1 MGKERTEVPALT
13 ICGETLIPDPGGA
26 LFWPA
31 RKLLVFAD
39 LHLEKGSAF
48 AERGVALPPYD
59 SRATLAAM
67 AALCARLQPQTV
79 LCLGDSFHDSEA
91 GARLGPEERAA
102 LHALTGQHEWIW
114 IGGNHDP
121 VPPAGLGGQAMTAFD
136 CGPLHF
142 RHEPAPAP
150 VEGEVAGHLHP
161 CARLRL
167 RGRTLR
173 RRCFASDGRRL
184 ILPAFGAYTGGLDLH
199 EGAFARLFASG
210 PDAWMLTRNAVY
222 RVTFD
227 RLLPLKSANQGELT
241 I

>member
-1 MGKERTEVPALT
+1 MGEQTRAATPLT
-13 ICGETLIPDPGGA
+13 ACNEILIPDPSGA

-31 RKLLVFAD
+31 RDMLIFAD

-59 SRATLAAM
+59 SRATLHAM
-67 AALCARLQPQTV
+67 TTVCARWQPRTV
-79 LCLGDSFHDSEA
+79 LCLGDSFHDAKA
-91 GARLGPEERAA
+91 GGRLGLEEEAA
-102 LHALTGQHEWIW
+102 LRALTTRYEWIW

-121 VPPAGLGGQAMTAFD
+121 EPPDRLGGQVMTAFG

-167 RGRTLR
+167 RGRILR

-184 ILPAFGAYTGGLDLH
+184 ILPAFGAYAGGLDLR
-199 EGAFARLFASG
+199 EGAFDELFTHA
-210 PDAWMLTRNAVY
+210 PDAWMLTRDHVY
-222 RVTFD
+222 RVPFD
-227 RLLPLKSANQGELT
+227 KLLPIKAPNR
-241 I
+241 